1 MLSKVFKN
9 ERARTDLDKGSL
21 TQTKAL
27 SDAGFST
34 HQQRTISR
42 AEELL
47 KQFDGRG
54 NHWREKNKTLG
65 TQSSNLTQKEVTEQ
79 SRHKKPACKPI
90 GLGGLVNGLF
100 YLY

>member
-1 MLSKVFKN
+1 MLARHFDGRPDNYKRGQSKG
-9 ERARTDLDKGSL
+9 TL
-21 TQTKAL
+21 TLGKSKKQVL

-54 NHWREKNKTLG
+54 NHWSEKNKSMGNHT
-65 TQSSNLTQKEVTEQ
+65 SNLTQKEVTEQ
-79 SRHKKPACKPI
+79 SRHKKPASKPMAWA
-90 GLGGLVNGLF
+90 GW
-100 YLY
+100 